1 MRNPIVRRPQQR
13 RLTFDRRDLWQTVP
27 DPDRG
32 QCRELVEQLLRAVL
46 QAEAATKSE
55 DEREDAREESDRSS
69 RRAESVY
76 RRPSTL
82 QHVRHRE
89 GRPRPYRLA
98 DRAGHWASL
107 KWS

>member
-69 RRAESVY
+69 
-76 RRPSTL
+76 
-82 QHVRHRE
+82 
-89 GRPRPYRLA
+89 
-98 DRAGHWASL
+98 
-107 KWS
+107 